1 MPPIPPIPSQ
11 PRDPAPR
18 SAAPRPSRPA
28 SASPPPPR
36 PAPGGGGNA
45 LDLSAT
51 SEQQRQRFAW
61 AAAKDADKDFVSLVK
76 GLPALMMASGLMATL
91 AFLEAKSEK
100 ASGAAKKRLAQDLG
114 RWLGSRGGRPQPPDY
129 QTLQEA
135 LLDCS
140 PRQYRLLTEE
150 TLGMLAW
157 LRHFADARRRQ
168 EA

>member
-18 SAAPRPSRPA
+18 SAAPQPSRPVA
-28 SASPPPPR
+28 TPPPG
-36 PAPGGGGNA
+36 PAAGGGA
-45 LDLSAT
+45 KVLDLSAT

-61 AAAKDADKDFVSLVK
+61 PAAANADKDFVSLVK

-91 AFLEAKSEK
+91 AFLQAKGDK
-100 ASGAAKKRLAQDLG
+100 ANSAAKKRLAQELG
-114 RWLGSRGGRPQPPDY
+114 RWLASRGGRPQPPDY

-140 PRQYRLLTEE
+140 PQQYRLLTEE

-157 LRHFADARRRQ
+157 LRHFADARRKQ
-168 EA
+168 EGS

>member
-18 SAAPRPSRPA
+18 PAAPQPSRPA
-28 SASPPPPR
+28 PPPG
-36 PAPGGGGNA
+36 PGGANV

-51 SEQQRQRFAW
+51 SEQQRQCFAW
-61 AAAKDADKDFVSLVK
+61 AAAKAADKDFVPLVK

-91 AFLEAKSEK
+91 AFLQAKGDK
-100 ASGAAKKRLAQDLG
+100 ANSAAKKRLADELG
-114 RWLGSRGGRPQPPDY
+114 RWLGSRGGRPQPPVY

-140 PRQYRLLTEE
+140 PQQYRLLTEE

-157 LRHFADARRRQ
+157 LRHFADARRKQ